1 VSQEKDCKRSM
12 EFSVSVEEVE
22 AETNRVIA
30 DLQKKA
36 KLPGFRPGKAP
47 ASIIRGRFES
57 EIRQDVLE
65 SIVPKTFRAYAEKE
79 NLQVVGTPGMA
90 DIHFHKGEPLRF
102 KVEYEVAP
110 EFELGEYRGLTV
122 PYAEPSMSEE
132 DLAARLDQLR
142 EAKAEYVNVDPRPVE
157 SGDYAVVSLA
167 SLAGIEGEPISND
180 EMMLHIG
187 DTETMPEFNEHVT
200 GMEPGQEK
208 EFAVQYPENYASE
221 RLSGRLVSFR
231 VKLKGLRRKELPELT
246 DEFAAD
252 MGDYKNMD
260 ELREEVRKTILAE
273 RENAAQSAAKNKLVD
288 ALVDAHEFPLP
299 DAFVDRQIDMNLE
312 QRLRE
317 LAMQG
322 VDPRTLKIDWEQVRA
337 AQRERAIREV
347 KASLL
352 LEKIADRE
360 AIETLN
366 DEIDREIHRFSKQ
379 MREPAAALRMK
390 MEKDGSL
397 RRLASRIRTDKVL
410 AFLFEQARKIAAEP
424 EPEPEVSE

>member
-1 VSQEKDCKRSM
+1 MSQEQDCKHSM
-12 EFSVSVEEVE
+12 EFSVPVEEVE
-22 AETNRVIA
+22 AEINRVVA

-36 KLPGFRPGKAP
+36 KLPGFRPGKVP
-47 ASIIRGRFES
+47 ASIIRGRFEN

-65 SIVPKTFRAYAEKE
+65 SIVPRIFRAHAEKE
-79 NLQVVGTPGMA
+79 NLQVVGTPGMS

-102 KVEYEVAP
+102 KVEFEVAP
-110 EFELGEYRGLTV
+110 DFELGQYRGLTV
-122 PYAEPSMSEE
+122 PYAEPQLTSE

-142 EAKAEYVNVDPRPVE
+142 DAKADYVNVDPRPVE
-157 SGDYAVVSLA
+157 SGDYAVVSLH

-187 DTETMPEFNEHVT
+187 DAETMPEFNEQVT
-200 GMEPGQEK
+200 GMEPEQEK
-208 EFAVQYPENYASE
+208 EFAVQYPENYTSD
-221 RLSGRLVSFR
+221 RLSGRLVTFR
-231 VKLKGLRRKELPELT
+231 LKLKGLRRKELPELT

-252 MGDYKNMD
+252 IGDYKNMD
-260 ELREEVRKTILAE
+260 ELREEVRKSLLAE
-273 RENAAQSAAKNKLVD
+273 RENAAQSAAKNKLID
-288 ALVDAHEFPLP
+288 TLVDTHDFPLP

-317 LAMQG
+317 LTMQG
-322 VDPRTLKIDWEQVRA
+322 VDPRTLKIDWEQARSL
-337 AQRERAIREV
+337 QRERAARDV

-379 MREPAAALRMK
+379 MREPAAAVRMK

-410 AFLFEQARKIAAEP
+410 NFLFEQARKVAAEP
-424 EPEPEVSE
+424 EPEAAE